1 VGAMVRRY
9 GPQSG
14 LQVQVKAWSNDEF
27 NKLCGVMLESLD
39 PAARR
44 AAFQRSMEI
53 YDRIDPPG
61 TYLHD
66 LTLFYGKSN
75 LWLGPPIR
83 SSSWISAPR
92 IHERLDGTVNHFMT
106 MPLFDIE
113 NLNIAF
119 SGRTVV
125 HDVGL
130 TLERG
135 EALGVVG
142 ESGCGKSVTF
152 LASLGLLP
160 GKAKATG
167 RVRLAGEDILNV
179 PAAALERIRGR
190 RIAMIFQDPSSA
202 LNPVLRIGY
211 QLGEALQLHRGL
223 TGQAARQEAKR
234 LLDDVGI
241 PDAAN
246 RLNAYPH
253 EMSGG
258 QRQRVAL
265 ARALYGEPVFIVLD
279 EPNASL
285 DEEGDA
291 ALSQAL
297 LQAKQRRTTLVVMTH
312 RTSILGIADKLL
324 VMRDGAQQLFGP
336 RDEVIAKI
344 KEASAKAPAAKS

>member
-1 VGAMVRRY
+1 M
-9 GPQSG
+9 
-14 LQVQVKAWSNDEF
+14 K
-27 NKLCGVMLESLD
+27 
-39 PAARR
+39 
-44 AAFQRSMEI
+44 
-53 YDRIDPPG
+53 
-61 TYLHD
+61 T
-66 LTLFYGKSN
+66 
-75 LWLGPPIR
+75 
-83 SSSWISAPR
+83 
-92 IHERLDGTVNHFMT
+92 
-106 MPLFDIE
+106 PLFDIE
-113 NLNIAF
+113 NLSIAF

-125 HDVGL
+125 HDVGI

-167 RVRLAGEDILNV
+167 RVRLAGEDILGV
-179 PAAALERIRGR
+179 PASVIERIRGR

-211 QLGEALQLHRGL
+211 QLGEALHLHRGL

-258 QRQRVAL
+258 QNQRVMIAMALAGEPDMLIADEPTTALDATVQAQILSLIDAIRRDRGMAVVMVSHDLGAVASVCERVAVMYAGRIVEMNTTDAIFDHPRHPYTRGLLSALPELAGPKRRLVPIRGSVPEPWNLPQGCAFQARCDGASARCYQELPELVPIDDIGQRVACH
-265 ARALYGEPVFIVLD
+265 
-279 EPNASL
+279 N
-285 DEEGDA
+285 
-291 ALSQAL
+291 AL
-297 LQAKQRRTTLVVMTH
+297 LSAVVDD
-312 RTSILGIADKLL
+312 RYVA
-324 VMRDGAQQLFGP
+324 
-336 RDEVIAKI
+336 
-344 KEASAKAPAAKS
+344 

>member
-1 VGAMVRRY
+1 MIA
-9 GPQSG
+9 
-14 LQVQVKAWSNDEF
+14 
-27 NKLCGVMLESLD
+27 
-39 PAARR
+39 
-44 AAFQRSMEI
+44 
-53 YDRIDPPG
+53 
-61 TYLHD
+61 
-66 LTLFYGKSN
+66 
-75 LWLGPPIR
+75 
-83 SSSWISAPR
+83 
-92 IHERLDGTVNHFMT
+92 
-106 MPLFDIE
+106 PLFEIDT
-113 NLNIAF
+113 LSIAF

-167 RVRLAGEDILNV
+167 RVRLAGEDILNG
-179 PAAALERIRGR
+179 PAPALERIRGR

-223 TGQAARQEAKR
+223 AGEAARQEAKR

-258 QRQRVAL
+258 QNQRVMIAMAL
-265 ARALYGEPVFIVLD
+265 AGEPDMLIAD
-279 EPNASL
+279 EPTTALDATVQAQILALIDRIRRDRGMAVVLVSHDLGAIASVCERVAVMYAGRIVEMNTKDAIFDHPRHPYTRGL
-285 DEEGDA
+285 LA
-291 ALSQAL
+291 ALPELAGPKRRLVPIRGSVPEPCNLPQGCAFQARCDVASARCHQAL
-297 LQAKQRRTTLVVMTH
+297 PDLVPMGDIGQCVACHHPLSDAIMDD
-312 RTSILGIADKLL
+312 RYVA
-324 VMRDGAQQLFGP
+324 
-336 RDEVIAKI
+336 
-344 KEASAKAPAAKS
+344 

>member
-1 VGAMVRRY
+1 
-9 GPQSG
+9 
-14 LQVQVKAWSNDEF
+14 
-27 NKLCGVMLESLD
+27 
-39 PAARR
+39 
-44 AAFQRSMEI
+44 
-53 YDRIDPPG
+53 
-61 TYLHD
+61 
-66 LTLFYGKSN
+66 
-75 LWLGPPIR
+75 
-83 SSSWISAPR
+83 
-92 IHERLDGTVNHFMT
+92 MT

-258 QRQRVAL
+258 QNQRVMIAMALAGEPDMLIADEPTTALDATVQAQILSLIDAIRRDRGMSVVLVSHDLGAVASVCERVAVMYAGRIVEMNTTEAIFDHPRHPYTRGLLSALPKLTGPKRRLVPIRGSVPEPWNLPQGCAFQARCDGATARCHQSLPELVPMDHTSQRVACHHPL
-265 ARALYGEPVFIVLD
+265 PGA
-279 EPNASL
+279 
-285 DEEGDA
+285 
-291 ALSQAL
+291 
-297 LQAKQRRTTLVVMTH
+297 VMDD
-312 RTSILGIADKLL
+312 RYVA
-324 VMRDGAQQLFGP
+324 
-336 RDEVIAKI
+336 
-344 KEASAKAPAAKS
+344 

>member
-1 VGAMVRRY
+1 
-9 GPQSG
+9 
-14 LQVQVKAWSNDEF
+14 
-27 NKLCGVMLESLD
+27 
-39 PAARR
+39 
-44 AAFQRSMEI
+44 
-53 YDRIDPPG
+53 
-61 TYLHD
+61 
-66 LTLFYGKSN
+66 
-75 LWLGPPIR
+75 
-83 SSSWISAPR
+83 
-92 IHERLDGTVNHFMT
+92 MT
-106 MPLFDIE
+106 TPLFDVE

-179 PAAALERIRGR
+179 PASALERIRGR

-258 QRQRVAL
+258 QNQRVMIAMALAGEPDMLIADEPTTALDATVQAQILALIDRIRRDRGMAVVLVSHDLGAVASVCERVAVMYAGRIVEMNTTDAIFDHPRHPYTRGLLSALPELTGPKRRLVPIRGSVPEPWNLPQGCAFQARCDGATARCHHSLPELVPMDHISQRVACHH
-265 ARALYGEPVFIVLD
+265 P
-279 EPNASL
+279 
-285 DEEGDA
+285 
-291 ALSQAL
+291 LSGA
-297 LQAKQRRTTLVVMTH
+297 VMDD
-312 RTSILGIADKLL
+312 RYVA
-324 VMRDGAQQLFGP
+324 
-336 RDEVIAKI
+336 
-344 KEASAKAPAAKS
+344 